1 MAYANLLYTTPF
13 QYAKLKYPEVG
24 LLLANVI
31 PRLILTIFFVEKR
44 QIDSGTLF
52 QVSGLLLMAW

>member
-1 MAYANLLYTTPF
+1 MAYASLLYTTPF
-13 QYAKLKYPEVG
+13 HCAKLKYPEVG

-44 QIDSGTLF
+44 QFDSETVF
-52 QVSGLLLMAW
+52 QVSALLLMAW